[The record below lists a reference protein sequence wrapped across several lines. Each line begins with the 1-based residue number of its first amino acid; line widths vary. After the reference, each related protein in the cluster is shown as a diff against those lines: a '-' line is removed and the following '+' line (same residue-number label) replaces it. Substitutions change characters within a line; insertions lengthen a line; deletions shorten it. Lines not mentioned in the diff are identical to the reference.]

1 MPRFFTQNING
12 NTAFI
17 EGDDAKHIQKSL
29 RMKIGE
35 QIELCDQNGFDYIG
49 NISQI
54 SDCVEVSIVSKQ
66 ENESEPD
73 CEVTLFQALPKGDKF
88 ELIVQ
93 KAVELGVH
101 KIVPMLT
108 DRCVSRPDQK
118 SFAKKLERYN
128 KIALEAAKQSGRG
141 VIPVV
146 EDMVSFDKAI
156 EMASSCQTA
165 LFFYEKGG
173 KSLSE
178 NLKSDVKSV
187 AIFIGSEGGFEE
199 AEVEKAEKNGI
210 LTTSLGKRILRCE
223 TAPLCALSAI
233 MYITGNL

>member
-12 NTAFI
+12 DTAFI

-35 QIELCDQNGFDYIG
+35 QIELCDGNGFDYIG
-49 NISQI
+49 KISSL
-54 SDCVEVSIVSKQ
+54 SDCVEVSITSKQ
-66 ENESEPD
+66 ENESEPS
-73 CEVTLFQALPKGDKF
+73 CKVTLFQALPKGDKF

-141 VIPVV
+141 VIPIV

-156 EMASSCQTA
+156 EMASNCRTA

-178 NLKSDVKSV
+178 NLKSDAKSV

-199 AEVEKAEKNGI
+199 AEVEKAENGGI

-233 MYITGNL
+233 MYITENL